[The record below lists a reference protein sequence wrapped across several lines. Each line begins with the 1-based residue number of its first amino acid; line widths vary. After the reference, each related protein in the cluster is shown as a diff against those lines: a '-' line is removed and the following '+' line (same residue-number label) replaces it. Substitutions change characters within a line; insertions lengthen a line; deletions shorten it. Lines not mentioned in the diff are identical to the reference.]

1 VLGEPGS
8 AADGKVASRPVESIA
23 GGISVTVLVAH
34 PRRIRLAAIA
44 GLAALLVSGC
54 SSQPGA
60 AASVAGAAISEQSVL
75 DRTSAYLAESGATDT
90 TTVGNSAV
98 DMINRQQATDLI
110 RHQLVLY
117 AERERQI
124 TVAPSDVNTL
134 ISQQGGAAQLAQT
147 WEVPSSEVSD
157 LARDLLV
164 LEKLLE
170 DGKGSTFDD
179 ISVTADVLTFDSR
192 DAAVAA
198 RTKYLAHPATMATD
212 ISAAGSSQGQL
223 GAALQFSTQPGVASL
238 GLYSVPAGSIV
249 ITPADSTHY
258 LVVRVNTRSV
268 KQTTLSADMLQALQ
282 GAPAQLSLA
291 SVALAPYA
299 AQAGV
304 TLNPRFG
311 QWDPTTLQAV
321 PGDDGL

>member
-1 VLGEPGS
+1 M
-8 AADGKVASRPVESIA
+8 
-23 GGISVTVLVAH
+23 SVTVLVAH
-34 PRRIRLAAIA
+34 QRRIRLAAIA
-44 GLAALLVSGC
+44 GLVALLVSGC

-60 AASVAGAAISEQSVL
+60 AASVAGSAISEQSVL
-75 DRTSAYLAESGATDT
+75 DRTTAYLTEVAATDAT
-90 TTVGNSAV
+90 TAGNSAV

-117 AERERQI
+117 AERQRQI
-124 TVAPSDVNTL
+124 TVPASDVNAL
-134 ISQQGGAAQLAQT
+134 ISQQGGAEQLAQT
-147 WEVPSSEVSD
+147 WEVPSGEVSD
-157 LARDLLV
+157 LAHDLLV

-170 DGKGSTFDD
+170 DGQGSTFDD

-198 RTKYLAHPATMATD
+198 RSQYLAHPATMATD
-212 ISAAGSSQGQL
+212 IAAAGSGQGQV
-223 GAALQFSTQPGVASL
+223 GAALQFSTQPGVAAL

-249 ITPADSTHY
+249 IAPSDATHY
-258 LVVRVNTRSV
+258 LVVRVNTRSE
-268 KQTTLSADMLQALQ
+268 KKTTLSADMLQALQ

-299 AQAGV
+299 ARAGV

-321 PGDDGL
+321 PADDGL